1 MKKID
6 LNRGE
11 LEAGHLYIGTA
22 REISRL
28 YRNFNR
34 REIATPA
41 FCEPPKFNMG
51 KYYGLAVWECDL
63 DGRYLSIPEMN
74 VVAGDTALAMIFDL

>member
-11 LEAGHLYIGTA
+11 LEVGYLYIGTA

-41 FCEPPKFNMG
+41 FCEPPKFNWG

-63 DGRYLSIPEMN
+63 DGRYLSTLEMN